1 MNVEINGS
9 PILTTLPIFGGIP
22 LTATL
27 VVTWSIMLLL
37 TLFCIW
43 LTHDLRVD
51 HVTTRQTIAEFLV
64 NTAQSFVDSNMGTR
78 FSHYRYLLAFAA
90 FQPFRAAGGLFSHG
104 RSFHRAGLGG
114 AGVCAHHRY

>member
-37 TLFCIW
+37 TRSAFGSPMICGSIMSPPG
-43 LTHDLRVD
+43 RPSP
-51 HVTTRQTIAEFLV
+51 
-64 NTAQSFVDSNMGTR
+64 SFWSIPPRT
-78 FSHYRYLLAFAA
+78 L
-90 FQPFRAAGGLFSHG
+90 
-104 RSFHRAGLGG
+104 
-114 AGVCAHHRY
+114 

>member
-43 LTHDLRVD
+43 PPGRPSP
-51 HVTTRQTIAEFLV
+51 
-64 NTAQSFVDSNMGTR
+64 SFWSIPPRT
-78 FSHYRYLLAFAA
+78 L
-90 FQPFRAAGGLFSHG
+90 
-104 RSFHRAGLGG
+104 
-114 AGVCAHHRY
+114 

>member
-37 TLFCIW
+37 TLFCI
-43 LTHDLRVD
+43 
-51 HVTTRQTIAEFLV
+51 
-64 NTAQSFVDSNMGTR
+64 
-78 FSHYRYLLAFAA
+78 LAH
-90 FQPFRAAGGLFSHG
+90 P
-104 RSFHRAGLGG
+104 
-114 AGVCAHHRY
+114 